1 MLETAT
7 SQSSL
12 SAALKGMHS
21 SVIFVPTMGALHEGH
36 AALIRAAKKLSPS
49 VVVSIFVNPLQ
60 FENEHDLAQYP
71 VTLEADRKLAR
82 DSGASFVWAPTY
94 QEVYKGEINKIS
106 AGDLGQKYEGHSR
119 PGHFDGVLTVV
130 KRLFEAV
137 DPAKAIFGE
146 KDYQQFFLIKQMVKK
161 LALEVEII
169 SHPTIRD
176 LDGVALSSRNSRLS
190 KEGRIAARVIYRALL
205 AARNSSQPVVTMKE
219 VLANE
224 PRFSLDYAV
233 VINED
238 DFSSI
243 EDGSHGESARAL
255 IAGWIDGVRLIDNM
269 NLRLQAISGE
279 ASK

>member
-1 MLETAT
+1 
-7 SQSSL
+7 
-12 SAALKGMHS
+12 
-21 SVIFVPTMGALHEGH
+21 MGALHEGH

-71 VTLEADRKLAR
+71 VTLEADRKLAT
-82 DSGASFVWAPTY
+82 DSGAAFVWAPTY

-106 AGDLGQKYEGHSR
+106 AGDLGQRYEGHSR

-146 KDYQQFFLIKQMVKK
+146 KDYQQLFLIKQMVKK

-190 KEGRIAARVIYRALL
+190 KEGRIAARVIRRALL

-233 VINED
+233 VINEE

-243 EDGSHGESARAL
+243 EDGSHSESARAL

>member
-12 SAALKGMHS
+12 SAALTGMHS

-94 QEVYKGEINKIS
+94 QEVYKSEINKIS

-137 DPAKAIFGE
+137 NPAKAIFGE